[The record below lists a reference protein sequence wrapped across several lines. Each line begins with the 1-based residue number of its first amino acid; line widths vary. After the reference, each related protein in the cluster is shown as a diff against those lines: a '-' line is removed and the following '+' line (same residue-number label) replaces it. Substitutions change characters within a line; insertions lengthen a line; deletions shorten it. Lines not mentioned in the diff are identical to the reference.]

1 MRTTWERCLGNSIQN
16 LIRLL
21 LVLTAGG
28 LAPLSYLDA
37 YSPHQGFQGYHF
49 SLFQTTKPIRPL
61 PDDAPAAL
69 KARWPVKAIT
79 SDKPVGVHLLPN
91 LPDAGRLS
99 WEGWGHGYPL
109 PSTKI
114 LLFNAATCFAFLITM
129 AFFGKSA
136 WLAPPDVP
144 PRLFRSL

>member
-1 MRTTWERCLGNSIQN
+1 MRTIWECSLHWIHN

-21 LVLTAGG
+21 LVLSAGG

-37 YSPHQGFQGYHF
+37 YSPHQGFQGYHL
-49 SLFQTTKPIRPL
+49 SLFQTTKPMRPL

-69 KARWPVKAIT
+69 KARWPVQSIL
-79 SDKPVGVHLLPN
+79 SDRLVGAHFLPN
-91 LPDAGRLS
+91 LAGVSRVN

-109 PSTKI
+109 PVAQI
-114 LLFNAATCFAFLITM
+114 LLFNTALCFAFIS
-129 AFFGKSA
+129 AFIFYGKSA

-144 PRLFRSL
+144 PRFFDLL